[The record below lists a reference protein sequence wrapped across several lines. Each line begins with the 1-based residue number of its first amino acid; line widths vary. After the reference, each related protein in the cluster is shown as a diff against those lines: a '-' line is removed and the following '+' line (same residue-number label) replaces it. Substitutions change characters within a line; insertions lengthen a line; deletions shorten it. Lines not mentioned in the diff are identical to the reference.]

1 MIACSLVMNFLF
13 PLAYVRQT
21 KLSVCEI
28 ISLSGGVSVW
38 CGGVQL
44 AATTRDGLMNNSS
57 RNWTPLKTTWRDWDR
72 RLITETDRRLINKTD
87 RQLITETG
95 DWSDGAWVWSRQ
107 RRRRL
112 QTVRNAKANCQA
124 DRHAPEAASEQL
136 WRPEHDYQC
145 QQDAHQ
151 GRSTQENRPYQ
162 QYVSSLV
169 VMSFKLILNHAI
181 TKSFIR
187 FTL

>member
-1 MIACSLVMNFLF
+1 VIACSLVMNFLF

-95 DWSDGAWVWSRQ
+95 DWSLRQTGDWSQRQ
-107 RRRRL
+107 AIDQMAREY
-112 QTVRNAKANCQA
+112 
-124 DRHAPEAASEQL
+124 EAAKDVDVFRRYGMLKRIVKRTVMHLRLRQNSSDDQNTTTSASKTRTKDDL
-136 WRPEHDYQC
+136 RKRTDHIN
-145 QQDAHQ
+145 
-151 GRSTQENRPYQ
+151 STSLR
-162 QYVSSLV
+162 SSLCR
-169 VMSFKLILNHAI
+169 LN
-181 TKSFIR
+181 
-187 FTL
+187 